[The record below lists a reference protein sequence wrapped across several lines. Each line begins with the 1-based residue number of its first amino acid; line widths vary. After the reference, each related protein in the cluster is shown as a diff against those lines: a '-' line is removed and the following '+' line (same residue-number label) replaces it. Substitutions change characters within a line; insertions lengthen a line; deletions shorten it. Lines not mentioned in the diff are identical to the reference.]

1 MITKE
6 DRDGDEKKMV
16 VKRKNIIIVALG
28 LLLLHHILPHRV
40 LAHQTLATQTLTTQ
54 TLTTQTLANQ
64 TLATNLSTQVDQFF
78 QQQYPDKESLV
89 KVVIKT
95 PQSQWPQCDAPEIT
109 LPANARPWGSVSLSV
124 RCEGQRRFIQT
135 QVQVSGRYAV
145 AARRLAAGE
154 KISTQDIQMKQ
165 GRLDTLPPG
174 ALLDTHFAQG
184 AVSLRQINAGQPLT
198 RNMLRRLWL
207 VKTGQDVQ
215 VLAQGDGFNV
225 NSNGKAMNNG
235 AAQETIRVRM
245 PSGQIVSGTVADDG
259 TIRIML

>member
-1 MITKE
+1 MNSVTLGKALITKE
-6 DRDGDEKKMV
+6 DRDGDEKKMA

-28 LLLLHHILPHRV
+28 LLLSHHIL
-40 LAHQTLATQTLTTQ
+40 AQQTLAQ
-54 TLTTQTLANQ
+54 QTLAAHQ
-64 TLATNLSTQVDQFF
+64 ALETDLSVQVNQFF
-78 QQQYPDKESLV
+78 QQQYPDKESQV

-95 PQSQWPQCDAPEIT
+95 PQNQWPQCDAPEIT
-109 LPANARPWGSVSLSV
+109 LPANARPWGNISLSV
-124 RCEGQRRFIQT
+124 RCDGLRRFIQT

-145 AARRLAAGE
+145 AVRRLAAGE
-154 KISTQDIQMKQ
+154 KISAQDIQMKQ

-174 ALLDTHFAQG
+174 ALLDAHFAQG
-184 AVSLRQINAGQPLT
+184 AVSQRQINAGQPLT

-207 VKTGQDVQ
+207 VKAGQDVP